1 MRFYGYRFY
10 SPELGRWLSR
20 DPINESGGMNV
31 YGITGNNPI
40 NKFDAYGLFKID
52 ISDIEI
58 GKCGGYGELATFT
71 DVNNQIVQK
80 VVKVKDYRKYRK
92 CGSKCCEMIYER
104 VGADPTFWEFIDYRD
119 SRNVDNYGNCS
130 EGSVE
135 ITFEAKDYN
144 HTPSGFTVQD
154 PDPTGA
160 GYLSSYSEPIA
171 WGPKPGGQVNTI
183 SVSWDCMYGNFDSD
197 TIVH

>member
-1 MRFYGYRFY
+1 
-10 SPELGRWLSR
+10 
-20 DPINESGGMNV
+20 MNV

-171 WGPKPGGQVNTI
+171 WGPKPGGQVK
-183 SVSWDCMYGNFDSD
+183 Y
-197 TIVH
+197 H